1 VTLGGGPRTADDIAA
16 ELRREFER
24 ALHER
29 YGTEP
34 QPDPVLATLFHTF
47 AVQVSR
53 IYEQAETV
61 FPEAVIDDL
70 ISGLGMAP
78 RLAAPAQTVVSFG
91 QLDQRERISPET
103 DLIGYHRTGEQI
115 HFAPDESIE
124 LSLTDLVFAAVYE
137 DRQLRTVAGARV
149 PGSEMP
155 TPPASTPLDLGRSAP
170 ALFLAFRVDASH
182 LGGLGVFI
190 DAQPRDGAVSLAL
203 GRSVWQL
210 LTDDGRVAER
220 TVLRPRRGRGG
231 VHCLEWPEDGA
242 RRDMDGASDVRRA
255 LPLGEG
261 PSGPQVWI
269 FPTISPGRR
278 LTCSAPPAIA
288 AAAATLLPEGH
299 EGALDRP
306 LAWVQVPLPAGTG
319 GVANAIQRIAVNC
332 VTASNVEVFSERI
345 VFDRTGTVVSMRP
358 EGKTGRHVMGVLSVT
373 GESGTPYAQE
383 TDVEAM
389 PGAGQYR
396 YRAGRLELWPH
407 RKASGRFDAFAMVRL
422 LYCDGATGNG
432 IELGGVRRISSTLA
446 NVTASVAN
454 LTATAGGSAPPTYPD
469 ARVRFAELLR
479 TRERIVTAADIEIVT
494 LAFEPRIQGVEVSS
508 ATELTEQGLQLGETV
523 TVSVRPSDFADPETE
538 LARLADQ
545 LARHL
550 QDRAVIGH
558 HIRVRVEET
567 A

>member
-1 VTLGGGPRTADDIAA
+1 MTLGRGPRAADDIAA

-24 ALHER
+24 ALHQR

-34 QPDPVLATLFHTF
+34 HPDPVLATLFHTF

-78 RLAAPAQTVVSFG
+78 RLAAPAQTVVTFG

-103 DLIGYHRTGEQI
+103 DLIAYRSTGEQI

-124 LSLTDLVFAAVYE
+124 LTLTDLVFAAVYE

-149 PGSEMP
+149 PGSDQP
-155 TPPASTPLDLGRSAP
+155 TPPAAAALDLGRAGP

-190 DAQPRDGAVSLAL
+190 DTQPRDGEVSLAL

-220 TVLRPRRGRGG
+220 AVLRPRTGRGG
-231 VHCLEWPEDGA
+231 LRCLEWPEDGTG
-242 RRDMDGASDVRRA
+242 REPSGAPDVQRV
-255 LPLGEG
+255 LQLGEG
-261 PSGPQVWI
+261 PYGRQVWV
-269 FPTISPGRR
+269 FPAIPPGRR
-278 LTCSAPPAIA
+278 FTCTVPPAIA
-288 AAAATLLPEGH
+288 AAASTLLPEGH

-306 LAWVQVPLPAGTG
+306 LAWVQVPLPAGTRG
-319 GVANAIQRIAVNC
+319 IANAIQRIAVNC
-332 VTASNVEVFSERI
+332 VTASNVEVFNERI

-358 EGKTGRHVMGVLSVT
+358 EGKTGRHVMGVVSVT
-373 GESGTPYAQE
+373 GESGTTYAPE
-383 TDVEAM
+383 TDVEAT

-396 YRAGRLELWPH
+396 YRAGRLELWPY
-407 RKASGRFDAFAMVRL
+407 RKATGRFDAFAMVRL
-422 LYCDGATGNG
+422 LYCDGESGNG
-432 IELGGVRRISSTLA
+432 IELGGVRRIGSTLA
-446 NVTASVAN
+446 NVTASVTN
-454 LTATAGGSAPPTYPD
+454 LTATAGGSAPPAYPD

-479 TRERIVTAADIEIVT
+479 TRERIVTVADIEIVA
-494 LAFEPRIQGVEVSS
+494 LAFEPRIQQVEVSS
-508 ATELTEQGLQLGETV
+508 ATELTDQGLRLVEIV
-523 TVSVRPSDFADPETE
+523 TAHVRPSDFADPEAE
-538 LARLADQ
+538 LSRLEDQ

-550 QDRAVIGH
+550 QERAVIGH
-558 HIRVRVEET
+558 HIRVRVEEI

>member
-1 VTLGGGPRTADDIAA
+1 MTLGRGPRTADDIAA

-24 ALHER
+24 ALHQR

-70 ISGLGMAP
+70 VSGLGMAP
-78 RLAAPAQTVVSFG
+78 RLAAPAQTVVTFNR
-91 QLDQRERISPET
+91 LDQRERISPET
-103 DLIGYHRTGEQI
+103 DLIAYRSTGEQI

-137 DRQLRTVAGARV
+137 HGQLRTIAGARV
-149 PGSEMP
+149 PGSDAP
-155 TPPASTPLDLGRSAP
+155 TPPAAATLDLGRAGP

-190 DAQPRDGAVSLAL
+190 DTQPRDGEVSLAL

-210 LTDDGRVAER
+210 LTDDGRVAEGA
-220 TVLRPRRGRGG
+220 VLRPRTGRGG
-231 VHCLEWPEDGA
+231 VRCLQWPDDGMEPEPDGA
-242 RRDMDGASDVRRA
+242 PDVQRLLQLGDGPYGRQVWVFPAIPPVRRFA
-255 LPLGEG
+255 CTVP
-261 PSGPQVWI
+261 PS
-269 FPTISPGRR
+269 
-278 LTCSAPPAIA
+278 IA
-288 AAAATLLPEGH
+288 AAASTLVPEGH

-306 LAWVQVPLPAGTG
+306 LAWVQVPLPAGTRG
-319 GVANAIQRIAVNC
+319 IANAIQRIAVNC
-332 VTASNVEVFSERI
+332 VTASNVEVFNERI

-358 EGKTGRHVMGVLSVT
+358 EGKAGRHVMGVVSVT
-373 GESGTPYAQE
+373 GESGTAYAQE
-383 TDVEAM
+383 TDVEAT

-396 YRAGRLELWPH
+396 YRAGRLELWPY
-407 RKASGRFDAFAMVRL
+407 RKATGRFDPFAMVRL
-422 LYCDGATGNG
+422 LYCDGESGNG

-446 NVTASVAN
+446 NVTASVTN
-454 LTATAGGSAPPTYPD
+454 LTTTAGGSGPPAYPD

-479 TRERIVTAADIEIVT
+479 TRERIVTVGDIEIVA
-494 LAFEPRIQGVEVSS
+494 LAFEPRIQQVDVQS
-508 ATELTEQGLQLGETV
+508 ATELTDRGLQLVEIV
-523 TVSVRPSDFADPETE
+523 TVHVRSSDFADPEAE
-538 LARLADQ
+538 LPRLEDQ

-550 QDRAVIGH
+550 QERAVIGH
-558 HIRVRVEET
+558 HIRVRVEEI